1 MTAERSLRPVESAP
15 IATPDLFSDDRIRLI
30 KQQVANGAPDNLFAA
45 MIEIARTRGLDP
57 LAKQISLINFGGTW
71 QITTTIDGYRAL
83 AEQTGAYAGSDAAVF
98 THTDDP
104 NKPHTASVTVW
115 KLVGGQRVPFTAT
128 VYYAEYM
135 GRAPIWREKP
145 FTMLSKVAESHA
157 LRKAFPSTLSGMYT
171 PDEMAQAGPVITSAD
186 IKDAYRAPD
195 VTVLPHSEILDHETG
210 EIIEQPAPVDDEA
223 AKQRQQTALSSVFKI
238 GTDKGLERDDVKAI
252 AYHKYTVD
260 SMTKLTIENL
270 RDYYRFLNQSDEF
283 GLQFELSQA
292 RAAMADDATFEE
304 VEG

>member
-15 IATPDLFSDDRIRLI
+15 ITTPDLFSDDRIRLI

-98 THTDDP
+98 THADDP

-171 PDEMAQAGPVITSAD
+171 PDEMAQAGPVITGEV
-186 IKDAYRAPD
+186 I
-195 VTVLPHSEILDHETG
+195 DHDTG
-210 EIIEQPAPVDDEA
+210 EITQPDDEA
-223 AKQRQQTALSSVFKI
+223 AKQRHQTALSSVFAI
-238 GTDKGLERDDVKAI
+238 GTDKGLARDDVKAI
-252 AYHKYTVD
+252 AYHKYGVD

-270 RDYYRFLNQSDEF
+270 RDYYRFLNQSDDF

-292 RAAMADDATFEE
+292 RAALADDATFTE
-304 VEG
+304 VE

>member
-1 MTAERSLRPVESAP
+1 MTAERSLAPVDLSP
-15 IATPDLFSDDRIRLI
+15 IDYSILEQVLI
-30 KQQVANGAPDNLFAA
+30 KGDLSKLTPQERSTYYMRVCESTGLNALTKPFEYITLNGKLVLYAL
-45 MIEIARTRGLDP
+45 
-57 LAKQISLINFGGTW
+57 KGGTD
-71 QITTTIDGYRAL
+71 QLRSLRGINIVDTKTEYVEELI
-83 AEQTGAYAGSDAAVF
+83 V
-98 THTDDP
+98 
-104 NKPHTASVTVW
+104 VTVTGEDRFGRRDSEIGA
-115 KLVGGQRVPFTAT
+115 VTIGGLKGDAK
-128 VYYAEYM
+128 AN
-135 GRAPIWREKP
+135 
-145 FTMLSKVAESHA
+145 A
-157 LRKAFPSTLSGMYT
+157 LMKALTKAKRRLTLSMCGLGMLDESEVETIPSARPYT
-171 PDEMAQAGPVITSAD
+171 EPVASPA
-186 IKDAYRAPD
+186 
-195 VTVLPHSEILDHETG
+195 VTYLPHSEILDHETG

>member
-15 IATPDLFSDDRIRLI
+15 ITTPDLFSDDRIRLI

-98 THTDDP
+98 THADDP

-171 PDEMAQAGPVITSAD
+171 PDEMAQAGPVITGEV
-186 IKDAYRAPD
+186 I
-195 VTVLPHSEILDHETG
+195 DHDTG
-210 EIIEQPAPVDDEA
+210 EITQPAAVDNPDR
-223 AKQRQQTALSSVFKI
+223 KQTALSSVFKI

-292 RAAMADDATFEE
+292 RAALPDDATFTE
-304 VEG
+304 VE

>member
-15 IATPDLFSDDRIRLI
+15 ITTPDLFSDDRIRLI

-98 THTDDP
+98 THADDP

-171 PDEMAQAGPVITSAD
+171 PDEMAQAGPVITGEV
-186 IKDAYRAPD
+186 I
-195 VTVLPHSEILDHETG
+195 DHDTG
-210 EIIEQPAPVDDEA
+210 EITHAAPADDGA
-223 AKQRQQTALSSVFKI
+223 AEKRKQTALSSVFAI
-238 GTDKGLERDDVKAI
+238 GTDKGLARDEIKTI
-252 AYHKYTVD
+252 AYHKYGVD
-260 SMTKLTIENL
+260 SMTKLTIEHL
-270 RDYYRFLNQSDEF
+270 RDYWKFLNQSDDF

-292 RAAMADDATFEE
+292 RTALGEDAEYTE
-304 VEG
+304 VE